1 MKYQEYIVD
10 RFEGDYAILE
20 TENSTLIN
28 VNKND
33 IIGEVKE
40 GDILVKK
47 DSIYYIDK
55 EKTDTRKI
63 EINDIMKGLWEE

>member
-1 MKYQEYIVD
+1 MGKGEYIVD

-20 TENSTLIN
+20 MENSNLIN

-40 GDILVKK
+40 GDILIKK
-47 DSIYYIDK
+47 DNIYYIDK
-55 EKTDTRKI
+55 EKTEFRKKK
-63 EINDIMKGLWEE
+63 INDMMKGLWEE

>member
-1 MKYQEYIVD
+1 MEYQEYIVD

-47 DSIYYIDK
+47 NNNYYIDK
-55 EKTDTRKI
+55 EKTEARKK
-63 EINDIMKGLWEE
+63 EVNDIMKGLWEE

>member
-1 MKYQEYIVD
+1 MENKEYIVD

-20 TENSTLIN
+20 TESSTLIN

-40 GDILVKK
+40 GDLLIKK
-47 DSIYYIDK
+47 NNLYYIDK
-55 EKTDTRKI
+55 EKTEIRKNK
-63 EINDIMKGLWEE
+63 INDIMKGLWE

>member
-1 MKYQEYIVD
+1 MEYQEYIVD
-10 RFEGDYAILE
+10 RFEEDYAILE
-20 TENSTLIN
+20 TESSTLIN

-47 DSIYYIDK
+47 NNNYYIDK
-55 EKTDTRKI
+55 EKTDARKMKV
-63 EINDIMKGLWEE
+63 NDIMKGLWQE